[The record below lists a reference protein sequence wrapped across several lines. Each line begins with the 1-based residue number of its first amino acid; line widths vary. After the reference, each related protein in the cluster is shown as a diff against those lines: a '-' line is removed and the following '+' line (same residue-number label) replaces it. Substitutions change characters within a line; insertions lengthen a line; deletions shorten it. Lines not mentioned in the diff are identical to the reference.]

1 MSKAKRVTID
11 SNSAS
16 KLGGQKSLSKM
27 NQGKEEKKRGG
38 GRKVS
43 ELKRRKEEPKESI
56 MTKEARNYRK
66 NTITY
71 YTEEIKT
78 GTQKQE
84 RQRKKGHDKKIEKG
98 MFILYFLFKD

>member
-38 GRKVS
+38 GRAGANK
-43 ELKRRKEEPKESI
+43 LK
-56 MTKEARNYRK
+56 
-66 NTITY
+66 
-71 YTEEIKT
+71 
-78 GTQKQE
+78 E
-84 RQRKKGHDKKIEKG
+84 RFQN
-98 MFILYFLFKD
+98 